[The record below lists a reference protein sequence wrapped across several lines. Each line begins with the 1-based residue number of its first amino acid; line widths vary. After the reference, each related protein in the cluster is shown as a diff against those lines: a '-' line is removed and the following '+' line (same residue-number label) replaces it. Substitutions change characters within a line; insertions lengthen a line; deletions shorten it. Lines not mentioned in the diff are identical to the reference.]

1 MTERAGW
8 KAAALVAL
16 ALAAAP
22 ASAQTRRG
30 EDPDWPCVQR
40 LVPTLSAATVWTGP
54 SLDGLGRWQDEP
66 TVAALVQRITPR
78 SVTAEQGEAEIAR
91 FAETAG
97 SGEARDRRLAL
108 AFAGLVE
115 ETNRER
121 GALISRIKELGR
133 RQRELADIASS
144 ASEELG
150 RIPADATGDAAA
162 RRTDLEQRFRYVTR
176 AFDGGR
182 QTIRYACDAPVQLE
196 ARLGRYAR
204 ALQAHL
210 S

>member
-133 RQRELADIASS
+133 RQRELADIASG
-144 ASEELG
+144 AGEELR
-150 RIPADATGDAAA
+150 RIPSDATGEAAA
-162 RRTDLEQRFRYVTR
+162 RRADLEQRFAFVTR
-176 AFDGGR
+176 AFESAGR
-182 QTIRYACDAPVQLE
+182 TLRYVCEAPVELE
-196 ARLGRYAR
+196 NRLGRYAR
-204 ALQAHL
+204 AIEARL
-210 S
+210 